1 MYMPYILLV
10 GLGFLRN
17 ALAYDAAPFNNTFN
31 ASAFPGSA
39 PAFQIAIGVGGE
51 TRTWATPANGLA
63 GTTNHSGCVGALVV
77 YPGRPLDSNSVAL
90 ISCDSDDV
98 VTWINQASS
107 ASAACMILYSAYSD
121 YCNFTTPI
129 PDSVGTAFT
138 TISNRDASMLL
149 YTIQQYT
156 QYTGSFTSTPVIA
169 NITHVSSTSTT
180 GVQAAAPTASS
191 SSQASTWQ
199 PSTTSVAMV
208 ILYVITSL
216 IGILFCVIIV
226 LGARRARR
234 HPERYGMYGGV
245 GSRPRRARGIAR
257 AMLDTFPVIR
267 FGSTGDHENRKDFEM
282 TGGGANDGDG
292 AGTGDKASVDH
303 REGVAEDGQS
313 IPARPAPQEVTEA
326 QPCAICMDEFENG
339 EELRVLPCEHQF
351 HPACVDPWLLNVSSL
366 CPLCR
371 QDVRQTPEE
380 RAQAQLDNASV
391 PAIADPASNET
402 TRARP
407 EMAASVLGNLVPHSQ
422 LPQSSNTER
431 RQSDAQG
438 QHSRRFQ
445 RYLAIMRR
453 RRGRH
458 DQVSDAALQE
468 LRDNQ
473 AAPQRPA
480 EGQVRPPAPRIR
492 RESTLSRVFSHPTG
506 ILDGIREVRNS

>member
-1 MYMPYILLV
+1 MYLQYILLLV
-10 GLGFLRN
+10 LGFLGHVV
-17 ALAYDAAPFNNTFN
+17 AYHAAPFNNTFN
-31 ASAFPGSA
+31 TSAFPGSA
-39 PAFQIAIGVGGE
+39 PAFQIAIGVSGE
-51 TRTWATPANGLA
+51 TRLWATPANGLA
-63 GTTNHSGCVGALVV
+63 GTTNQSSCAGTLMI
-77 YPGRPLDSNSVAL
+77 YPGHPVDSNSVAL

-149 YTIQQYT
+149 YTVQQYT
-156 QYTGSFTSTPVIA
+156 GTFFSTPVIS

-191 SSQASTWQ
+191 NSQANTWQ
-199 PSTTSVAMV
+199 PPTTSVAMV
-208 ILYVITSL
+208 ILYVITSML
-216 IGILFCVIIV
+216 GILFCFVIV

-267 FGSTGDHENRKDFEM
+267 FGSTGDQEHRKDVEM
-282 TGGGANDGDG
+282 TGGGAVDG
-292 AGTGDKASVDH
+292 AGSGDKATVEH
-303 REGVAEDGQS
+303 RESVAEDGQGV
-313 IPARPAPQEVTEA
+313 PARPAPQEVTEA
-326 QPCAICMDEFENG
+326 QPCAICMEEFENG

-380 RAQAQLDNASV
+380 RAQAQLNAASV
-391 PAIADPASNET
+391 PAIADPASNTT
-402 TRARP
+402 TRVRP

-422 LPQSSNTER
+422 LPQSNNTER

-458 DQVSDAALQE
+458 DQVPDAALQE
-468 LRDNQ
+468 LRDTQ

-480 EGQVRPPAPRIR
+480 EGQVRPPAPTMR

-506 ILDGIREVRNS
+506 ILDGIREVRSS